1 MSAPVIESH
10 LHTRPSFDLA
20 DHPLPTGHEE
30 IYRFAPMDRL
40 APLLDAD
47 ADWVAGRVDVS
58 AGPGVAVET
67 VDAVAGLR
75 DAGFVPVDRPSAIGA
90 AMVAQATKVTLWPD
104 TATPLRSAQH
114 DGVGF
119 SAQHGGVGVS
129 AQHGGVGV
137 SAQHDGINPL
147 IVQPNPVILR
157 TVAGSAPSSSAVII
171 EATPNSR
178 GIVLIEHT
186 GPGQFIGNM
195 AVKLGEGADLTV
207 VTLQE
212 WDADALHA
220 GLHQAVVGRD
230 AHLRHIAV
238 TFGGSLV
245 RLQTNVSYDGPGGV
259 AELFGLYLTD
269 GHQYQEHR
277 LFVDQNQPKT
287 TSRVDYRGALQGQGA
302 RSAWVGDVLIRR
314 NAEGTDSYEQNRNL
328 LLTPGCVAE
337 SVPNL
342 EIETG
347 NIVGAGH
354 SSATGRFDDEQLFY
368 LQSRGIPENEARRLI
383 VQGFFFDIIAR
394 IGVPDVER
402 RLRDAVN
409 AELKY
414 QPEED

>member
-1 MSAPVIESH
+1 MSPIESH

-20 DHPLPTGHEE
+20 DHPMPSGHEE
-30 IYRFAPMDRL
+30 IYRFAPMDKL

-47 ADWVAGRVDVS
+47 ADW
-58 AGPGVAVET
+58 GPGVPVF
-67 VDAVAGLR
+67 AGGGVL
-75 DAGFVPVDRPSAIGA
+75 VPVDRPSAIAAARGEGA
-90 AMVAQATKVTLWPD
+90 HVELAGEVAEPVVVD
-104 TATPLRSAQH
+104 VRGDGGHRAQRLTI
-114 DGVGF
+114 DAKPGSRGVVVL
-119 SAQHGGVGVS
+119 QH
-129 AQHGGVGV
+129 
-137 SAQHDGINPL
+137 
-147 IVQPNPVILR
+147 
-157 TVAGSAPSSSAVII
+157 AGSGVFLSNVEILVG
-171 EATPNSR
+171 EA
-178 GIVLIEHT
+178 
-186 GPGQFIGNM
+186 
-195 AVKLGEGADLTV
+195 ADLTV

-212 WDADALHA
+212 WAADAVH
-220 GLHQAVVGRD
+220 GGFSQAQVGRD
-230 AHLRHIAV
+230 AHFRHIAV
-238 TFGGSLV
+238 TFGGSMV
-245 RLQTNVSYDGPGGV
+245 RLQTNVNYGGPGGT
-259 AELFGLYLTD
+259 AELYGLYLTD
-269 GHQYQEHR
+269 GHQYHEHR

-302 RSAWVGDVLIRR
+302 RSTWVGDVLIRR
-314 NAEGTDSYEQNRNL
+314 GAEDTDSYEQNRNL

-368 LQSRGIPENEARRLI
+368 LQSRGIPEDEARRLI